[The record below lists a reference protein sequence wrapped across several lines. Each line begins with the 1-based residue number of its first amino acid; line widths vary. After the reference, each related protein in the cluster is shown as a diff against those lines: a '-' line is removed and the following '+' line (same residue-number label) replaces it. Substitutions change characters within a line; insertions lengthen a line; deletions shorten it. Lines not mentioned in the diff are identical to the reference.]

1 MVARRREDSAPIRSM
16 RVGVDRTQVQRFD
29 AGRVCEALGCVTVLS
44 VYNASP
50 FCWQHERPRRSVVGP
65 VGRRS
70 SVRPPVKVRD
80 GVWERSGSL

>member
-1 MVARRREDSAPIRSM
+1 MVARRREDSAPIRSI
-16 RVGVDRTQVQRFD
+16 RVGVDHRVQCFD
-29 AGRVCEALGCVTVLS
+29 AGRVCEAPGCVTVLS

-50 FCWQHERPRRSVVGP
+50 FCWQHERPHRSVVGP

-70 SVRPPVKVRD
+70 SVRPPEKVRE